1 MSTILA
7 ALALT
12 AAGSGLLVTPAELA
26 ARLKDPSLVVLAVGV
41 QPGDFELA
49 HIPGARLIA
58 YDQIAVDGPDGL
70 GSELP
75 PVEELRAV
83 FAAAGVTAKSQ
94 VVIYGSPI
102 SATRAF
108 FTLDYL
114 GHPNVRLLNGGI
126 SAWKTERLPLEQGA
140 ARPLAAPKLAGGS
153 LGSEGG
159 HPERIASAAWI
170 QERLSSSKMTL
181 IDARP
186 DAEFTGSDGG
196 MGGMHAVG
204 HLPGAQQQVWDTL
217 VDRSGRFA
225 PDAELRA
232 KMQAA
237 GAVAGTPVVSY
248 CMVGMRASVTYFV
261 ARHLG
266 YDAKLYDGS
275 IVDWGKR
282 KLPTK
287 TGR

>member
-1 MSTILA
+1 MSTILTVL
-7 ALALT
+7 ALA

-26 ARLKDPSLVVLAVGV
+26 ARLKDPSLIVLAVGV

-75 PVEELRAV
+75 PVNELRAL

-94 VVIYGSPI
+94 IVIYGSPI

-114 GHPNVRLLNGGI
+114 GQANVKLLNGGI
-126 SAWKTERLPLEQGA
+126 AAWKAEKLPLEEGA
-140 ARPLAAPKLAGGS
+140 RAVAAPKIAS
-153 LGSEGG
+153 PARASEGA
-159 HPERIASAAWI
+159 HPERVVSAAWI
-170 QERLSSSKMTL
+170 QARLSSNKMTL

-186 DAEFTGSDGG
+186 DGEFTGSDGG
-196 MGGMHAVG
+196 MRGTHVTG
-204 HLPGAQQQVWDTL
+204 HIPGAQQQVWDTL

-237 GAVAGTPVVSY
+237 GAVDGTPVVSY

-266 YDAKLYDGS
+266 YDAKMYDGS
-275 IVDWGKR
+275 IVDWGRR

>member
-1 MSTILA
+1 
-7 ALALT
+7 
-12 AAGSGLLVTPAELA
+12 
-26 ARLKDPSLVVLAVGV
+26 
-41 QPGDFELA
+41 
-49 HIPGARLIA
+49 
-58 YDQIAVDGPDGL
+58 
-70 GSELP
+70 
-75 PVEELRAV
+75 V
-83 FAAAGVTAKSQ
+83 FAAAGVTDQSQ
-94 VVIYGSPI
+94 IVIYGPPLA
-102 SATRAF
+102 ATRAF

-140 ARPLAAPKLAGGS
+140 RASATPKLSAAFAPTPD
-153 LGSEGG
+153 
-159 HPERIASAAWI
+159 PERVASAAWI

-196 MGGMHAVG
+196 RGGMHATG
-204 HLPGAQQQVWDTL
+204 HLPGAHRQVWDTL

-237 GAVAGTPVVSY
+237 GAAAGTPVVSY

-282 KLPTK
+282 GLPTK

>member
-1 MSTILA
+1 MSTILTVL
-7 ALALT
+7 ALA

-26 ARLKDPSLVVLAVGV
+26 ARLKDPSLIVLAVGV

-75 PVEELRAV
+75 PVDELRAL

-94 VVIYGSPI
+94 IVIYGSPI

-114 GHPNVRLLNGGI
+114 GQANVKLLNGGFA
-126 SAWKTERLPLEQGA
+126 AWKAEKLPLEEGA
-140 ARPLAAPKLAGGS
+140 QAVAKAKPANPSRA
-153 LGSEGG
+153 SESA
-159 HPERIASAAWI
+159 HPERVVSAAWI
-170 QERLSSSKMTL
+170 QERLSSNKMTL

-186 DAEFTGSDGG
+186 DDEFTGSDGG
-196 MGGMHAVG
+196 MRGMHPTG
-204 HLPGAQQQVWDTL
+204 HIPGAQQQVWDTL

-237 GAVAGTPVVSY
+237 GAVEGTPVVSY

-275 IVDWGKR
+275 IVDWGRR